1 MMRFTLLLFM
11 ALLSGAN
18 RLAAQEKVEVR
29 GVTSEV
35 KIEEVTFGHL
45 SELNGK
51 FKLRASELTFAP
63 GAFIGAHHHIG
74 PGIRY
79 IISGELTF
87 IEGGQST
94 VYKAGEYYY
103 ETGNIA
109 HSAENKTNLPLRIL
123 VMEIIPKNW
132 SGPAMIRLDQS
143 DRQDV
148 CDGTSA
154 VGESR
159 RRMRRVR
166 GVSPLPNRAFD
177 KFRPRQ
183 RGFRSDD
190 SAPTR
195 WLRGARRG
203 AAALSRASS
212 AGHAATKPPPAKNQ
226 ILVKPLPEM
235 PRIFSFRLQCA
246 NDEIAYF
253 QEQRRPDRFFPGTT
267 TPKPLHPIIIEGV
280 PSMVQ
285 AGGHYESRIPRITD

>member
-29 GVTSEV
+29 GVTTEV

-103 ETGNIA
+103 ETGNLA
-109 HSAENKTNLPLRIL
+109 HTAENKTNLPLRIL
-123 VMEIIPKNW
+123 VMEIIPKNR
-132 SGPAMIRLDQS
+132 SGPAMI
-143 DRQDV
+143 
-148 CDGTSA
+148 
-154 VGESR
+154 
-159 RRMRRVR
+159 
-166 GVSPLPNRAFD
+166 P
-177 KFRPRQ
+177 PR
-183 RGFRSDD
+183 S
-190 SAPTR
+190 
-195 WLRGARRG
+195 
-203 AAALSRASS
+203 
-212 AGHAATKPPPAKNQ
+212 
-226 ILVKPLPEM
+226 E
-235 PRIFSFRLQCA
+235 
-246 NDEIAYF
+246 
-253 QEQRRPDRFFPGTT
+253 
-267 TPKPLHPIIIEGV
+267 
-280 PSMVQ
+280 
-285 AGGHYESRIPRITD
+285 